1 MEISLIAHLEA
12 RDGAAGQLAAGL
24 TDLAHH
30 VRQEP
35 GNRLFQVYQ
44 RRDEPNRFEVVETY
58 ADEKAFA
65 DHLAQPHSVA
75 FNAWLAGVAVGG
87 RSDLTFL
94 NALRC

>member
-12 RDGAAGQLAAGL
+12 RDGVADQLAAGL
-24 TDLAHH
+24 TDLARH

-35 GNRLFQVYQ
+35 GNRLFQVY
-44 RRDEPNRFEVVETY
+44 RHRDEPNRFEVVETY

-75 FNAWLAGVAVGG
+75 FNAWLAGIAVGG
-87 RSDLTFL
+87 RSELTFL
-94 NALRC
+94 NALH